1 MLGIPH
7 SMLEACVT
15 DWSLGRFQP
24 VFLRSKCMCKGM
36 REKKHRNRVYVLVYG
51 KKFSLSVTD
60 LAHAQYGHMIPMTL
74 LESLLSLRR
83 HQTFDWVELVYSD
96 FQFGNTTPA
105 SFKTPCTAPGWD
117 QAAHQSDMARHQS
130 FNVWPMHYSQTHSVN
145 DNI

>member
-1 MLGIPH
+1 M
-7 SMLEACVT
+7 
-15 DWSLGRFQP
+15 
-24 VFLRSKCMCKGM
+24 
-36 REKKHRNRVYVLVYG
+36 EK

-117 QAAHQSDMARHQS
+117 QAAHQSDINLLMHGQCIIPRHTQS
-130 FNVWPMHYSQTHSVN
+130 MITYKILTEYS
-145 DNI
+145 